1 MRVGWISISLGVTAT
16 PAAVEDRPRGLTT
29 ISWVETC
36 APVADSDTKHGRYA
50 STAAEVVATCA
61 GRARRAQ
68 HDMLDTAHHTMG
80 YIGVLGALL
89 DAADDATPSAAA
101 WRLYRL

>member
-61 GRARRAQ
+61 QGGGAVDQQAGQQQGRMAEQAVVGECLTGKR
-68 HDMLDTAHHTMG
+68 
-80 YIGVLGALL
+80 
-89 DAADDATPSAAA
+89 
-101 WRLYRL
+101 YRSETR